1 MIESP
6 NAPSS
11 SLSRLTP
18 QLVVGLLI
26 IFVGVVFTLD
36 ELGIAP
42 AVNYLRFWPLALVL
56 IGILKMLQARDG
68 GGALAGVLFTLAGV
82 WLQAEELDLI
92 NVQIWQFWPLALV
105 AFGGYLVWQGLG
117 RGSRPGSATG
127 PGAGTGDALPSSWN
141 IEPAPASTGTAA
153 PAADT
158 PGKSADAT
166 MSGVAILGGVSRG
179 NNSRAFRGA
188 DLLAIMGGYQLDLR
202 QAAIHGDAVI
212 DVFVMWGG
220 IEIRVPEDWSVS
232 SKIVPVMAGVEDKT
246 RPPRGARDHRLEL
259 RGFALMGGVEIKN

>member
-1 MIESP
+1 V
-6 NAPSS
+6 
-11 SLSRLTP
+11 SRLTP

-42 AVNYLRFWPLALVL
+42 AINYLRFWPLALVL
-56 IGILKMLQARDG
+56 IGVLKLLQAREG
-68 GGALAGVLFTLAGV
+68 GGAFAGLLFTLAGV

-92 NVQIWQFWPLALV
+92 HIRLWQIWPVALV
-105 AFGGYLVWQGLG
+105 LFGGYLVWQGLAP
-117 RGSRPGSATG
+117 RDKAIPPPIDPIIPEEQPRDSWSR
-127 PGAGTGDALPSSWN
+127 
-141 IEPAPASTGTAA
+141 AA
-153 PAADT
+153 PAKVVDGT
-158 PGKSADAT
+158 ST
-166 MSGVAILGGVSRG
+166 VSGVAVLGGVSRG
-179 NNSRAFRGA
+179 SNSRHFRGA

-220 IEIRVPEDWSVS
+220 IEIRVPEDWTVS
-232 SKIVPVMAGVEDKT
+232 SRIVPLMAGVEDKT
-246 RPPRGARDHRLEL
+246 RPPQGATDHRLQL